1 MPISKPISIP
11 TTQSPKS
18 IARLVNTKYLDKAC
32 LEPCHTY
39 NSPRSSWAEK
49 KCRFHQISQ
58 EEEGDLG
65 DSQGRK
71 FLRQPPI
78 LIHGR
83 EATDQDWLLK
93 SAWNKN
99 WKTEKKT
106 FKEKTPNTQNMH
118 LLGKEGESL
127 QSSKGAPPDPIPNL
141 WPLGGQTPLKLG
153 QHHLRQFEK
162 SKSEWKSE
170 TAESD
175 NCQVLML
182 ARCLR

>member
-1 MPISKPISIP
+1 MPISKPIP

-18 IARLVNTKYLDKAC
+18 IARLENTIYLDKAC

-39 NSPRSSWAEK
+39 IVPGAHELKRNVEIQ
-49 KCRFHQISQ
+49 QISQ

-78 LIHGR
+78 LIRGR

-99 WKTEKKT
+99 
-106 FKEKTPNTQNMH
+106 
-118 LLGKEGESL
+118 
-127 QSSKGAPPDPIPNL
+127 
-141 WPLGGQTPLKLG
+141 
-153 QHHLRQFEK
+153 
-162 SKSEWKSE
+162 
-170 TAESD
+170 
-175 NCQVLML
+175 
-182 ARCLR
+182 